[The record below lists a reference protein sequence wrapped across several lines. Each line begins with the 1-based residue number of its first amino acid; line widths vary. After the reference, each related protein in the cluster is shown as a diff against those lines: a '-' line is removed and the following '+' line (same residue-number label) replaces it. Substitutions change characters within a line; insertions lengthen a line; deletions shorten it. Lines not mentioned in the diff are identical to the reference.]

1 MLLGAVT
8 EEEGI
13 RDNWQICFEGLIAER
28 RATRLTINLPSP
40 LTGEG
45 RDGSESIG
53 IVSASHPLPYPPPSR
68 GREIILWIAAEVLP
82 MARAIWPHASMEP
95 AIEAPAEYAAR
106 ARTAE
111 GARVELLRARLQGLG
126 PVTSAQLAA
135 TLALDNADV
144 DIALR
149 ALETEGFA
157 MRGQFTPGLN
167 ETGWCERRL
176 LARIHR
182 HTIERL
188 RAEIEPVSA
197 ADYVRFLLG
206 WHGLT
211 AEPKPEGPQALA
223 TAIEILEG
231 FEAQAAAWETDI
243 LPARLHD
250 YDPEWLDSLCRAGKA
265 TWLRLTAPRAVAGKD
280 RGPSPLRS
288 TPISLLSRRALAAW
302 RGLSTTDNGEASR
315 LSPRAQSV
323 ADFLKAHGASF
334 FDEVVSGTGLLKTQ
348 AEEALGELVALGLAS
363 ADSFAG
369 LRALLVPA
377 DKRGGYRGGR
387 RRRMAEFGIE
397 EAGRWALSRRTGIPS
412 PAPDA
417 EQVEVIARTL
427 LKRYGVVFKR
437 VLERE
442 AGFLPSWFDLL
453 RVYRR
458 LEARGEIR
466 GGRFVAGP
474 SGEQYALPEVVSQL
488 RAVRKKPETG
498 KLVSVSAADPLNLV
512 GIVLP
517 GSRVPGVPGNRV
529 LYRDGVPIAV
539 QIGGEAR
546 FLETLEPALE
556 WEART
561 ALLRQAVAPAVR
573 VYLN

>member
-1 MLLGAVT
+1 MLP
-8 EEEGI
+8 
-13 RDNWQICFEGLIAER
+13 
-28 RATRLTINLPSP
+28 LPSFP
-40 LTGEG
+40 LPPAGEAATAPSLARGLRLDPIGEG
-45 RDGSESIG
+45 D
-53 IVSASHPLPYPPPSR
+53 
-68 GREIILWIAAEVLP
+68 
-82 MARAIWPHASMEP
+82 EP
-95 AIEAPAEYAAR
+95 RRAAR
-106 ARTAE
+106 A
-111 GARVELLRARLQGLG
+111 
-126 PVTSAQLAA
+126 PH
-135 TLALDNADV
+135 N
-144 DIALR
+144 
-149 ALETEGFA
+149 LE
-157 MRGQFTPGLN
+157 
-167 ETGWCERRL
+167 WCERRL

-182 HTIERL
+182 YTIERL

-197 ADYVRFLLG
+197 ADYVRFLLD

-223 TAIEILEG
+223 AAIESLEG

-265 TWLRLTAPRAVAGKD
+265 TWLRLTAPRPVAGKD
-280 RGPSPLRS
+280 RGPSPVRS
-288 TPISLLSRRALAAW
+288 TPIALLSRRALAAW
-302 RGLSTTDNGEASR
+302 RAFPIVDDSDSQR
-315 LSPRAQSV
+315 VSPRAQSV
-323 ADFLKAHGASF
+323 ADFLNAHGASF
-334 FDEVVSGTGLLKTQ
+334 FDEIVSGTGLLKTQ
-348 AEEALGELVALGLAS
+348 AEEALGELVALGHAA

-377 DKRGGYRGGR
+377 DKRAGFRGSR
-387 RRRMAEFGIE
+387 RRRLAEFGIE
-397 EAGRWALSRRTGIPS
+397 DAGRWALLRRAGNS
-412 PAPDA
+412 PAPSPSFPLPQAGEGGEPMHAARALPDF
-417 EQVEVIARTL
+417 ETIARTL

-442 AGFLPSWFDLL
+442 AGFLPSWFELL
-453 RVYRR
+453 RVFRR

-474 SGEQYALPEVVSQL
+474 TGEQYALPEVVSQL
-488 RAVRKKPETG
+488 RAVRKKAKTG

-517 GSRVPGVPGNRV
+517 GSRIPALAGNRV

-546 FLETLEPALE
+546 FLETLEPAQE

-561 ALLRQAVAPAVR
+561 ALLRQPVAPAVR